1 MKRIALLTFILCASV
16 FSLHA
21 EETRIYSPDGKT
33 YVDLRF
39 VFCLAQQVGDVK
51 QSIYRFRSGDWRLL
65 KGTYPCA
72 E

>member
-39 VFCLAQQVGDVK
+39 EDGKLSYSAGYRTSVK
-51 QSIYRFRSGDWRLL
+51 AKK
-65 KGTYPCA
+65 KGAAPDH
-72 E
+72 